1 MLTPKQKSLLDYI
14 NTYFSKKGLYP
25 TYDEM
30 RIALKIKS
38 KSSIHKLISS
48 IEEKGYISRLPHKAR
63 AIKLNKQEIKIENT
77 SSHRLPFLGRI
88 AAGNPIEAI
97 SDSFEQISVPEYL
110 VGKSNE
116 HFALEVIGDSMKDEG
131 IHNGDIVIIKKTSVA
146 HSGQIV
152 VALIDD
158 NEVTLKKFRSNKNS
172 VALEPANKYF
182 KTRIFG
188 FDRVKIQGI
197 LSGLIRKF

>member
-1 MLTPKQKSLLDYI
+1 MPTPCRRVAIQRGETLRE
-14 NTYFSKKGLYP
+14 KK
-25 TYDEM
+25 EF
-30 RIALKIKS
+30 IS
-38 KSSIHKLISS
+38 NISS
-48 IEEKGYISRLPHKAR
+48 HK
-63 AIKLNKQEIKIENT
+63 
-77 SSHRLPFLGRI
+77 LPFLGRI

-97 SDSFEQISVPEYL
+97 SDSFEQILVPEYL

-131 IHNGDIVIIKKTSVA
+131 IHNGDIVIIKKASNA

-158 NEVTLKKFRSNKNS
+158 NEVTLKRFRSNKNS
-172 VALEPANKYF
+172 VALEPANKHF